1 MMRFCLILPL
11 VLAFVCGMVQCSSD
25 AQPAPIDLPMEQFQ
39 AGDIVFRRGES
50 MASRMV
56 LYNDPEGHYSHVGM
70 IVQDDSA
77 LMVVHALP
85 GSHPTQSG
93 EDLVRMETL
102 GEFFAPENA
111 TRGKVMRLPLS
122 ELQKREL
129 SRRAVEK
136 VKTFVAFDHNY
147 DCQDTVEIYCTELL
161 QLLYSHVGINL
172 SEGRQTRIS
181 IPGLHADIIMPADIH
196 KNQQLQTI
204 FSY

>member
-1 MMRFCLILPL
+1 MRRFILTFPL
-11 VLAFVCGMVQCSSD
+11 MLALVCGLLQCSSGV
-25 AQPAPIDLPMEQFQ
+25 QPTPIDLPMEQFQ

-56 LYNDPEGHYSHVGM
+56 LYNDPEGRYSHVGM

-122 ELQKREL
+122 ESQKREL

-161 QLLYSHVGINL
+161 QLLYSHVGIDL
-172 SEGRQTRIS
+172 SEGRLTRIS

-204 FSY
+204 FGF